1 MVGFA
6 GLWPQWYGIFC
17 NIAWLT
23 NRRNCL
29 TDIPGDEIFD
39 SASYSSFTHFCT
51 DPCSLLFPL
60 HLTLS
65 KICFLLGGDPI
76 AKASSL
82 SQILTAKAVAEDFG
96 VEQCAKNGISL
107 WSKADVTHPE
117 RDAHRIMKKQKTK
130 LEIPLGTIECDGHRV
145 PWISPESWLRYLV
158 DKGLWPRLAGCERF
172 DYAGARENWA
182 NFWMEYRKINP
193 DFELFH
199 VEGVDFSRTAAC
211 LIHGDEGRTL
221 KKGGMLVTSLQS
233 ALGRGFDEKRIR
245 ANGRNNGQ
253 PRKLQVNFAG
263 HSFTTR
269 FVVSTIP
276 KTAYEAEPEVFN
288 DAVDHVARSC
298 NRLFQNGYLDR
309 ARNEVFRICI
319 LGVKGD
325 APYLSKVAHFY
336 RSYNTFAKR
345 GEEKGA
351 PKGCCPYCLAGTS
364 LCAAE
369 EIATSTPKWL
379 PTVAV
384 KLPWTRQPAI
394 IKHLMHDRGDP
405 ASFFKSDI
413 WHVFHLGFGRSWI
426 CSVIQLL
433 LPYLP
438 CSNLEDKW
446 DYLTDHYLQWCR
458 ANHKQSHIS
467 RISPYLMSYGD
478 ATGAM
483 GNWHKGALTTNF
495 AQWLVELLGSEG
507 RDPDGLL
514 LKCREVTFRVNS
526 LFSTLYKA
534 GAFLEQSECAHVA
547 EQGLRFL
554 AVYAELALR
563 MYRANRQ
570 FLFPLYPK
578 LHIWHHL
585 ILTVKQSGERNGSAL
600 NPCVYAC
607 QTDEDLIGKA
617 SRLSRR
623 VNIRRVAS
631 RTLERYLVAAHS
643 AFTKEGWLS

>member
-1 MVGFA
+1 M
-6 GLWPQWYGIFC
+6 
-17 NIAWLT
+17 
-23 NRRNCL
+23 
-29 TDIPGDEIFD
+29 
-39 SASYSSFTHFCT
+39 
-51 DPCSLLFPL
+51 
-60 HLTLS
+60 
-65 KICFLLGGDPI
+65 

-130 LEIPLGTIECDGHRV
+130 LDVPLGTIQCDGHSV

-158 DKGLWPRLAGCERF
+158 NKGLWPRLAGCDRF
-172 DYAGARENWA
+172 DYAGAQENWA
-182 NFWMEYRKINP
+182 NFWKEYRKINP
-193 DFELFH
+193 GFELFH
-199 VEGVDFSRTAAC
+199 MEGVDFSRTAAC

-233 ALGRGFDEKRIR
+233 AIGRGFDQKRVR
-245 ANGRNNGQ
+245 ANDRNNGQ
-253 PRKLQVNFAG
+253 ARKLQVNFAG

-276 KTAYEAEPEVFN
+276 KTAYEAQPEVFN
-288 DAVDHVARSC
+288 DAIDHVARSC
-298 NRLFQNGYLDR
+298 NRLFQNGFLDR

-345 GEEKGA
+345 GDERGP

-369 EIATSTPKWL
+369 EIATATPKWL

-384 KLPWTRQPAI
+384 KLPWTREPAI

-426 CSVIQLL
+426 SSVIQLL
-433 LPYLP
+433 LPFLP
-438 CSNLEDKW
+438 CSNLDEKW
-446 DYLTDHYLQWCR
+446 DYLTDHYMQWCR
-458 ANHKQSHIS
+458 ANNKQSHVS
-467 RISPYLMSYGD
+467 RISAYLMSYGD

-483 GNWHKGALTTNF
+483 GNWHKGALTTNLS
-495 AQWLVELLGSEG
+495 QWLVDLLGSEG

-514 LKCREVTFRVNS
+514 VKCREATFRVNS

-534 GAFLEQSECAHVA
+534 GAFLGESECAHVA

-585 ILTVKQSGERNGSAL
+585 ILTVKQSGERNQSAI
-600 NPCVYAC
+600 NPAMYAC
-607 QTDEDLIGKA
+607 QIDEDLIGKA

-623 VNIRRVAS
+623 VNIRKVAS
-631 RTLERYLVAAHS
+631 RTLERYLAAAYA
-643 AFTKEGWLS
+643 AFSKEGWLS

>member
-1 MVGFA
+1 MSPRRIGASLGPFPWERKPKRLRSCALADPKNVEFQHLPLESDRLDKPIGTS
-6 GLWPQWYGIFC
+6 GLNTLLDYEDQYLRYGD
-17 NIAWLT
+17 LK
-23 NRRNCL
+23 
-29 TDIPGDEIFD
+29 
-39 SASYSSFTHFCT
+39 
-51 DPCSLLFPL
+51 SLPRSQDVFR
-60 HLTLS
+60 
-65 KICFLLGGDPI
+65 KIEKDPI
-76 AKASSL
+76 LSLRLPRPDATAGKVLEHACCTFERLLSDNKPMTFKFGITHVLKAARMSEVEGTPFKPFKMQIVASSL

-117 RDAHRIMKKQKTK
+117 RD
-130 LEIPLGTIECDGHRV
+130 
-145 PWISPESWLRYLV
+145 
-158 DKGLWPRLAGCERF
+158 
-172 DYAGARENWA
+172 
-182 NFWMEYRKINP
+182 
-193 DFELFH
+193 
-199 VEGVDFSRTAAC
+199 
-211 LIHGDEGRTL
+211 
-221 KKGGMLVTSLQS
+221 
-233 ALGRGFDEKRIR
+233 
-245 ANGRNNGQ
+245 
-253 PRKLQVNFAG
+253 
-263 HSFTTR
+263 
-269 FVVSTIP
+269 
-276 KTAYEAEPEVFN
+276 
-288 DAVDHVARSC
+288 
-298 NRLFQNGYLDR
+298 
-309 ARNEVFRICI
+309 VFRICI

-345 GEEKGA
+345 GDERGP

-369 EIATSTPKWL
+369 EIATATPKWL

-384 KLPWTRQPAI
+384 KLPWTREPAI

-426 CSVIQLL
+426 SSVIQLL
-433 LPYLP
+433 LPFLP
-438 CSNLEDKW
+438 CSNLDEKW
-446 DYLTDHYLQWCR
+446 DYLTDHYMQWCR
-458 ANHKQSHIS
+458 ANNKQSHVS
-467 RISPYLMSYGD
+467 RISAYLVSYGD

-483 GNWHKGALTTNF
+483 GNWHKGALTTNLS
-495 AQWLVELLGSEG
+495 QWLVDLLGSEG

-514 LKCREVTFRVNS
+514 VKCREATFRVNS

-534 GAFLEQSECAHVA
+534 GAFLGESECAHVA

-585 ILTVKQSGERNGSAL
+585 ILTVKQSGERNQSAI
-600 NPCVYAC
+600 NPAMYAC
-607 QTDEDLIGKA
+607 QIDEDLIGKA

-623 VNIRRVAS
+623 VNIRKVAS
-631 RTLERYLVAAHS
+631 RTLERYLAAAYA
-643 AFTKEGWLS
+643 AFSKEGWLS

>member
-1 MVGFA
+1 M
-6 GLWPQWYGIFC
+6 
-17 NIAWLT
+17 
-23 NRRNCL
+23 
-29 TDIPGDEIFD
+29 
-39 SASYSSFTHFCT
+39 
-51 DPCSLLFPL
+51 
-60 HLTLS
+60 
-65 KICFLLGGDPI
+65 
-76 AKASSL
+76 
-82 SQILTAKAVAEDFG
+82 
-96 VEQCAKNGISL
+96 
-107 WSKADVTHPE
+107 
-117 RDAHRIMKKQKTK
+117 
-130 LEIPLGTIECDGHRV
+130 
-145 PWISPESWLRYLV
+145 
-158 DKGLWPRLAGCERF
+158 
-172 DYAGARENWA
+172 
-182 NFWMEYRKINP
+182 
-193 DFELFH
+193 
-199 VEGVDFSRTAAC
+199 EGVDFSRTAAC

-233 ALGRGFDEKRIR
+233 AIGRGFDQKRVR
-245 ANGRNNGQ
+245 ANDRNNGQ
-253 PRKLQVNFAG
+253 ARKLQVNFAG

-276 KTAYEAEPEVFN
+276 KTAYEAQPEVFN
-288 DAVDHVARSC
+288 DAIDHVARSC
-298 NRLFQNGYLDR
+298 NRLFQNGFLDR

-345 GEEKGA
+345 GDERGP

-369 EIATSTPKWL
+369 EIATATPKWL

-384 KLPWTRQPAI
+384 KLPWTREPAI

-426 CSVIQLL
+426 SSVIQLL
-433 LPYLP
+433 LPFLP
-438 CSNLEDKW
+438 CSNLDEKW
-446 DYLTDHYLQWCR
+446 DYLTDHYMQWCR
-458 ANHKQSHIS
+458 ANNKQSHVS
-467 RISPYLMSYGD
+467 RISAYLVSYGD

-483 GNWHKGALTTNF
+483 GNWHKGALTTNLS
-495 AQWLVELLGSEG
+495 QWLVDLLGSEG

-514 LKCREVTFRVNS
+514 VKCREATFRVNS

-534 GAFLEQSECAHVA
+534 GAFLGESECAHVA

-585 ILTVKQSGERNGSAL
+585 ILTVKQSGERNQSAI
-600 NPCVYAC
+600 NPAMYAC
-607 QTDEDLIGKA
+607 QIDEDLIGKA

-623 VNIRRVAS
+623 VNIRKVAS
-631 RTLERYLVAAHS
+631 RTLERYLAAAYA
-643 AFTKEGWLS
+643 AFSKEGWLS